1 MLLPVGSCPISTTL
15 EHAASHLRRPV
26 GLSCRSLV
34 RSAQPPPQDHPC
46 LTDSFE
52 LGTRPKYQ
60 HSVQSHRFCNDTVAL
75 DDRLTQTLV
84 LGSHLFAMC
93 SASEAIARAR
103 GGPGSDR
110 KIVLVASSWPGSC
123 QSAADRPAMSSACAD
138 TTQCDRTMQLPVRER
153 PRHPTQLD
161 LQIEVQLG
169 FPVPTWQCEH
179 TPQY

>member
-1 MLLPVGSCPISTTL
+1 MRGFHFRGSFAPQSSPWWCTRPQTATEGAGPEPARSTTAQGKQRQLASAVLLPVGSCPISTTL

-110 KIVLVASSWPGSC
+110 KIVLVASS
-123 QSAADRPAMSSACAD
+123 
-138 TTQCDRTMQLPVRER
+138 
-153 PRHPTQLD
+153 
-161 LQIEVQLG
+161 
-169 FPVPTWQCEH
+169 
-179 TPQY
+179 